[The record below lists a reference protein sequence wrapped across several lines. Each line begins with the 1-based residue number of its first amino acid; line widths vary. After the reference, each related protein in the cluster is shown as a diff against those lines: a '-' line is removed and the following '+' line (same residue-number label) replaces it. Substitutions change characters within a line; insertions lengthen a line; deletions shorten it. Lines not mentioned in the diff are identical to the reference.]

1 MKQMETKEYSIGRIN
16 FLVGEMCR
24 IVREKAKNGL
34 IINITVTH
42 EASDIPTSYK
52 DYSTKES
59 SEAERKALIETF
71 DKAIQELLNKTQYTS
86 FHCLIKAANGQK
98 ILFDEI
104 VPLKSGTVNN
114 YYGGEKTKNNDD
126 FEEQSRQTLQQQ
138 NSTGKAVKDILGLM
152 GFDRNKLN
160 GLGDDEF
167 GGFGAIMQVRENL
180 LENRFIQAD
189 KDRRYDEMVTEKAK
203 LESKLEALQKEL
215 DNANKYSEELEDK
228 IDDLE
233 CKIEDLEHLKP
244 EYSLG
249 GMSLV
254 GILEKTA
261 TNLAI
266 KHADVLGGLAG
277 MSKDEMVTLL
287 QKPQTEAPTPQQI
300 SNEEVEVSQVS
311 PRSEHINAIGKFVD
325 TLSDDEFNDFWSVM
339 QAFAK
344 DKTLI
349 NKTLTNITNE

>member
-1 MKQMETKEYSIGRIN
+1 MATKQTFADVQKTIVNTKEAVAKQLNRSICCTIRV
-16 FLVGEMCR
+16 LDVSLADK
-24 IVREKAKNGL
+24 VQQSDK
-34 IINITVTH
+34 ITYH
-42 EASDIPTSYK
+42 HNK
-52 DYSTKES
+52 DSKEEFMEEFS
-59 SEAERKALIETF
+59 
-71 DKAIQELLNKTQYTS
+71 KAIDSLVAKPTIQQIDVNIHNLSNRGE
-86 FHCLIKAANGQK
+86 
-98 ILFDEI
+98 D
-104 VPLKSGTVNN
+104 NN
-114 YYGGEKTKNNDD
+114 YHISTTIDEPSEKLVLVNPNPPQQEFVGQPNSIIQNTGTTVKN
-126 FEEQSRQTLQQQ
+126 
-138 NSTGKAVKDILGLM
+138 ILGMM
-152 GFDRNKLN
+152 GFDKKALN
-160 GLGDDEF
+160 GISDDEF

>member
-1 MKQMETKEYSIGRIN
+1 METKTYSINDVNQILDNIR
-16 FLVGEMCR
+16 R
-24 IVREKAKNGL
+24 IVLEKAKSGL
-34 IINITVTH
+34 IIKLNVYH
-42 EASDIPTSYK
+42 DSSDMPTLYK
-52 DYSTKES
+52 DFNTKKA
-59 SEAERKALIETF
+59 SEEKRMALVDEF
-71 DKAIQELLNKTQYTS
+71 NEALNQILQNKQYTS
-86 FHCLIKAANGQK
+86 FYCLIKSSNGQ
-98 ILFDEI
+98 ITHYENI
-104 VPLKSGTVNN
+104 IPLKSGTVNN
-114 YYGGEKTKNNDD
+114 WCPSNTNKSDDD

-160 GLGDDEF
+160 GFGDDEF

>member
-1 MKQMETKEYSIGRIN
+1 METKTYSVNEIIQILDNIR
-16 FLVGEMCR
+16 R
-24 IVREKAKNGL
+24 IVSEKAKDGL
-34 IINITVTH
+34 IIKLKVYID
-42 EASDIPTSYK
+42 ESDNSTIYK
-52 DYSTKES
+52 DFNTKKADKENRMALVEEFN
-59 SEAERKALIETF
+59 EALRQIL
-71 DKAIQELLNKTQYTS
+71 QNKQYTA
-86 FHCLIKAANGQK
+86 FYCLIKSSNGVTTHFENK
-98 ILFDEI
+98 I
-104 VPLKSGTVNN
+104 PLQSGTINN
-114 YYGGEKTKNNDD
+114 WCPSNTSKSNED

-160 GLGDDEF
+160 GFGDDEF

-203 LESKLEALQKEL
+203 LESQLEALQKEL

-287 QKPQTEAPTPQQI
+287 QKPQTEATTPQQI

>member
-1 MKQMETKEYSIGRIN
+1 METKTYSVNEVIQIIN
-16 FLVGEMCR
+16 SLRR
-24 IVREKAKNGL
+24 IVSEKAKGGL
-34 IINITVTH
+34 FIKLNVYLDESDNSTFYKEFNTKKADKEKRMELIDEFN
-42 EASDIPTSYK
+42 EAI
-52 DYSTKES
+52 
-59 SEAERKALIETF
+59 
-71 DKAIQELLNKTQYTS
+71 DKILQDKQYTA
-86 FHCLIKAANGQK
+86 FYCLIKSSNGVTTFYDNK
-98 ILFDEI
+98 IHLQ
-104 VPLKSGTVNN
+104 SGTINN
-114 YYGGEKTKNNDD
+114 WCPSNTSKSNDD

-160 GLGDDEF
+160 GFGDDEF

-287 QKPQTEAPTPQQI
+287 QKPQTEEPNPQPI

-325 TLSDDEFNDFWSVM
+325 TLTDEEFNEFWSVM

-349 NKTLTNITNE
+349 NKTLTTITNE